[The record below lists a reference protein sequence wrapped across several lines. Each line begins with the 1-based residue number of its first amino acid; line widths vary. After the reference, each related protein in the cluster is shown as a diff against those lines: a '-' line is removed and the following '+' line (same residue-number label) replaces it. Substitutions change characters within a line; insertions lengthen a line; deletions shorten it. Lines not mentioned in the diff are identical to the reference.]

1 MRSRYSAAMRF
12 TSFISYTVI
21 ASSCVTLVACGHATK
36 INGNAD
42 EAWARTLQALHVQGV
57 MPEQIESGLT
67 RPRVDRIKGEIDL
80 PYAAS
85 VYYGDGAAFIQV
97 DVSDPLEV
105 CNRSVRMWVDY
116 PVGNNV
122 VRFGRAIDE
131 RESDNFYRAF
141 TKALATL
148 PATAPTP
155 IVLDEVQP

>member
-1 MRSRYSAAMRF
+1 MRF
-12 TSFISYTVI
+12 TSLVSSALLAIS
-21 ASSCVTLVACGHATK
+21 SVTLVACGHAIK
-36 INGNAD
+36 INGTAD
-42 EAWARTLQALHVQGV
+42 EAWARTLHVLRVQGAL
-57 MPEQIESGLT
+57 PEKIEAGLT
-67 RPRVDRIKGEIDL
+67 RPRVDRGEGEIDL

-131 RESDNFYRAF
+131 RESETFYLAF
-141 TKALATL
+141 SKILATL
-148 PATAPTP
+148 PAQTVATAPA
-155 IVLDEVQP
+155 EVKP